1 MALTQAEIKS
11 LMEQARREERAAK
24 TLLKQRAAA
33 LRARMEEQLAAAYR
47 ADHQRWQAIT
57 EEAEQRVQE
66 WDDQIAAI
74 CRDMGVPEEF
84 RPSLNLSWY
93 SRGENAS
100 SARRAEL
107 RKVGEAR
114 IAELETAGQAAIEVR
129 SVQIQRELVAGGLR
143 SEEAKRLLAS
153 LPSAEELMPEL
164 SLGELEQAVPLPQ
177 PPPY

>member
-1 MALTQAEIKS
+1 
-11 LMEQARREERAAK
+11 
-24 TLLKQRAAA
+24 
-33 LRARMEEQLAAAYR
+33 MEEQLAAAYR

-57 EEAEQRVQE
+57 EDAERRVKE

-84 RPSLNLSWY
+84 RPGLTLSWY

-100 SARRAEL
+100 GARRAEL

-114 IAELETAGQAAIEVR
+114 IAELETAGQAVIEVR
-129 SVQIQRELVAGGLR
+129 SVQIQRELVSGGLR

-153 LPSAEELMPEL
+153 LPSADELMPEL
-164 SLGELEQAVPLPQ
+164 SLEQLEQAVPLPKPQ
-177 PPPY
+177 PY

>member
-1 MALTQAEIKS
+1 MGCDCSSHEDGKPYT
-11 LMEQARREERAAK
+11 
-24 TLLKQRAAA
+24 
-33 LRARMEEQLAAAYR
+33 
-47 ADHQRWQAIT
+47 
-57 EEAEQRVQE
+57 
-66 WDDQIAAI
+66 I

-84 RPSLNLSWY
+84 RPGLTLSWY

-143 SEEAKRLLAS
+143 SDEAKQLLAS
-153 LPSAEELMPEL
+153 LPRADELMPDL
-164 SLGELEQAVPLPQ
+164 SLDELEQAVPLPQ
-177 PPPY
+177 PQPD